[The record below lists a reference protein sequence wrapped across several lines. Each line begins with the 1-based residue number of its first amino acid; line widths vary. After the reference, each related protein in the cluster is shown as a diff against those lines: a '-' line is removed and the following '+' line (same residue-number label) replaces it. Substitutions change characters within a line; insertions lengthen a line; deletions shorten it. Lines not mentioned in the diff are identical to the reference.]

1 MSRPVDPAFA
11 AAREAWAR
19 VAVRLAAN
27 GRMRVSRTGRTF
39 ERRGERDVTAELPS
53 QVAAVLLYDDR
64 GCAPVFVVDL
74 DSSKADAAAGG
85 VGEHL
90 VAIEAL
96 MDDAG
101 LSARFSDRSVTGGR
115 HLYVPL
121 RTPVSHFEAR
131 QVAIALE
138 ELFATVD
145 AMPMRGATDGCIRP
159 PGAWHR
165 RGGHQVLDGPIEAAE
180 AALDAPNSAA
190 AWDAFARAVL
200 TAAHESRDVSRS
212 AERDTSPVASR
223 DTSTTSL
230 VGLVSDVALA
240 DSPETTPTAAL
251 GTPYALNGIRPLAG
265 RNGLADDAHAND
277 TAEAATRAHSNQA
290 SRSPRSSPA
299 SAYGQSPAGETGREE
314 QLEALRG
321 WSEPAADYQHI
332 ARTGE
337 FDPDEYRRADGK
349 PATDSDVR
357 QRVIWSCVAAGWEFG
372 DVVRRLHD
380 GTWRG
385 LAGLYARYSDQQR
398 HGALRRD
405 WRKAVDHERRRRQ
418 RHSERGKRA
427 SPTPQESHV
436 RTTTTSG
443 RKTQRARAEEA
454 TRGTMTRSQVERFVR
469 EWLAAVELLS
479 SPTSDLTAR
488 AVLYTFAA
496 LALSKGTVELDV
508 GNRSL
513 AIGAD
518 TDNGTVSRLLR
529 QLLNEPSD
537 RALLDHVQNGRGI
550 HAHVVA
556 LRIPPL
562 LAPACAAKPWRRG
575 RIHGIRAAFRELG
588 RAAAFVYDV
597 LEQLDEPAGGR
608 DIAARARLSPS
619 ATYEA
624 LQALAAWGLA
634 TRVDGGWTLGDASLA
649 HLAELFGI
657 DDAVRAQIER
667 YREERRTWWAWLVDH
682 GLLDPAWIARRTA
695 PPPES
700 ERPPPPAPTRWTDDT
715 SCVELLERELDA
727 VVIAAG

>member
-1 MSRPVDPAFA
+1 M
-11 AAREAWAR
+11 
-19 VAVRLAAN
+19 
-27 GRMRVSRTGRTF
+27 
-39 ERRGERDVTAELPS
+39 
-53 QVAAVLLYDDR
+53 LLYDQR

-74 DSSKADAAAGG
+74 DSSKATAGTVVDAG
-85 VGEHL
+85 VDGVDGVDEDL
-90 VAIEAL
+90 AAIEAL

-101 LSARFSDRSVTGGR
+101 LSARFSDRSVSGGR

-121 RTPVSHFEAR
+121 RTPVSYFEAR
-131 QVAIALE
+131 QVAVALE

-145 AMPMRGATDGCIRP
+145 AMPMRGLTDGCIRP

-180 AALDAPNSAA
+180 AALDAPNDDT
-190 AWDAFARAVL
+190 AWHAFAHTVL
-200 TAAHESRDVSRS
+200 EAAEAARDVSRS
-212 AERDTSPVASR
+212 AERDTSQVASR
-223 DTSTTSL
+223 DTSTTAAENDALSQPPDTARTTAL
-230 VGLVSDVALA
+230 AAHGQTVALF
-240 DSPETTPTAAL
+240 P
-251 GTPYALNGIRPLAG
+251 LNGIGERYEG
-265 RNGLADDAHAND
+265 ADTHE
-277 TAEAATRAHSNQA
+277 THEAAGTATRRHSKRA
-290 SRSPRSSPA
+290 RSPLSSPA
-299 SAYGQSPAGETGREE
+299 SVPHSPADAAGEE
-314 QLEALRG
+314 QLEPLRG
-321 WSEPAADYQHI
+321 WTEPAADYQHI

-337 FDPDEYRRADGK
+337 YDPEEYRRADGR

-357 QRVIWSCVAAGWEFG
+357 QRLIWSCVAAGWEFG

-418 RHSERGKRA
+418 RRSERDKRA
-427 SPTPQESHV
+427 FHAPQESRV

-443 RKTQRARAEEA
+443 RKTQRARAQEA
-454 TRGTMTRSQVERFVR
+454 SNSTMTRSQVERFVR

-479 SPTSDLTAR
+479 QPTSDLTAR

-657 DDAVRAQIER
+657 DEAVRAQIQR
-667 YREERRTWWAWLVDH
+667 YRDERRAWWTWLVDH

-695 PPPES
+695 PPPQAEH
-700 ERPPPPAPTRWTDDT
+700 PPPPAPTRWTDDT
-715 SCVELLERELDA
+715 SCVELLQRELDA